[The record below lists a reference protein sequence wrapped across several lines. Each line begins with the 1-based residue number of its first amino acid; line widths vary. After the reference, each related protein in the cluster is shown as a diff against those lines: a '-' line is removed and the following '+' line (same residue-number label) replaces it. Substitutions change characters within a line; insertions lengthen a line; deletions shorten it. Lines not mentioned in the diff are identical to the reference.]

1 MITED
6 VDCKMHHILVSKI
19 EKKKKRN
26 GVSEFRK
33 CRNRK
38 NLDTEINTGHVL

>member
-1 MITED
+1 MLTVRCITFWFQ
-6 VDCKMHHILVSKI
+6 KLK
-19 EKKKKRN
+19 KKKKRN

>member
-19 EKKKKRN
+19 EKKKREM
-26 GVSEFRK
+26 VFQ
-33 CRNRK
+33 
-38 NLDTEINTGHVL
+38 NLGNAEIEKI